1 MSTPMGTASE
11 LPLDPRWRRAVNAVL
26 VTWTVG
32 LVLAEVVLQVA
43 TGAAVLLAVL
53 LRVGGRL
60 RLPSDVRAY
69 VGASVG
75 LCLWQAV
82 SPAVALLTGAAE
94 AWPRGARYGQVLDS
108 VAGAAAACVG
118 AAGVP
123 WLLLAGVL
131 AGGWL
136 VAALLGMFQNRVRWS
151 VELPAFLKLNLGR
164 LHENFGT
171 EESPRYAAGGFF
183 SHRLRF
189 AHGAIAA
196 LGPALAVLGGAE
208 HARRRVLAGA
218 VVMGMLLSI
227 YNAFARAALGAAL
240 LVSVVALLLLVQ
252 GSARKVGLA
261 LLFALVAVVSM
272 SPAWRARM
280 EKALGNLYGGEREH
294 AMVVGWSLVREHP
307 LTGVGFG
314 NHKPAALATQD
325 ETGITDLLATDSHN
339 LWLTVWAET
348 GLVGLLLTLA
358 VHGFLGRALIRR
370 YREGSLAATG
380 ALLSWVGFHILAM
393 VHYLP
398 FHSSV
403 YLSFSLVWGLGLC
416 EGSERLRGGA
426 ARPALD
432 ALTEAPGAAPYP
444 RAPPGAEA
452 SNTRR

>member
-1 MSTPMGTASE
+1 METASE
-11 LPLDPRWRRAVNAVL
+11 PPLDLHWRRAIIGVL
-26 VTWTVG
+26 VLWTVG

-43 TGAAVLLAVL
+43 TAAAVLLSAVL
-53 LRVGGRL
+53 LARRRL
-60 RLPSDVRAY
+60 QLAPDVRAY
-69 VGASVG
+69 VGASAA
-75 LCLWQAV
+75 LCAWQAV

-94 AWPRGARYGQVLDS
+94 AWPRSSRYGQVLDAL
-108 VAGAAAACVG
+108 AGPAAACLG
-118 AAGVP
+118 AMGVP

-136 VAALLGMFQNRVRWS
+136 LAALLGIFQNRVRWS
-151 VELPAFLKLNLGR
+151 VELPAFLKLNLER

-196 LGPALAVLGGAE
+196 LGPALSVLGGAE
-208 HARRRVLAGA
+208 ETRRRLLAGA
-218 VVMGMLLSI
+218 VVMGMLVSI

-240 LVSVVALLLLVQ
+240 LVSVLALLLLVR
-252 GSARKVGLA
+252 GKARHVGLA
-261 LLFALVAVVSM
+261 LVVALVAAVSLT
-272 SPAWRARM
+272 PAWRARM
-280 EKALGNLYGGEREH
+280 GKALGNIYGGEREH
-294 AMVVGWSLVREHP
+294 AMAVGWSLAREYP

-339 LWLTVWAET
+339 LWLTAWAET
-348 GLVGLLLTLA
+348 GLVGLLLLLA
-358 VHGFLGRALIRR
+358 VHGLLGRALVRR

-380 ALLSWVGFHILAM
+380 ALLSWVGFHILAL

-403 YLSFSLVWGLGLC
+403 YLSFSFIWGLGLC
-416 EGSERLRGGA
+416 EGSRVLRGRAERVSCVELSGS
-426 ARPALD
+426 
-432 ALTEAPGAAPYP
+432 PGATP
-444 RAPPGAEA
+444 
-452 SNTRR
+452 

>member
-1 MSTPMGTASE
+1 MSALMETASE
-11 LPLDPRWRRAVNAVL
+11 LPLDLRWRRAVTGVL
-26 VTWTVG
+26 VLWTVG

-43 TGAAVLLAVL
+43 TGAAVLLAVVL
-53 LRVGGRL
+53 LALGRL
-60 RLPSDVRAY
+60 RLARDVRAY
-69 VGASVG
+69 GVASVA
-75 LCLWQAV
+75 LCAWQVA
-82 SPAVALLTGAAE
+82 SPAVALLTGASDG
-94 AWPRGARYGQVLDS
+94 WPRGARYGQVLDAL
-108 VAGAAAACVG
+108 AGPAAATLG

-136 VAALLGMFQNRVRWS
+136 LAALLGVFQNRVRWS
-151 VELPAFLKLNLGR
+151 MELPAFLKLNLGR

-196 LGPALAVLGGAE
+196 LGPTLAVLGGVAL
-208 HARRRVLAGA
+208 ARRRVLAGV
-218 VVMGMLLSI
+218 VVMGMLVSI

-240 LVSVVALLLLVQ
+240 LVSVLALLLLVQ
-252 GSARKVGLA
+252 GAARRMGLA
-261 LLFALVAVVSM
+261 LVIALVAVVSLT
-272 SPAWRARM
+272 PAWRARM
-280 EKALGNLYGGEREH
+280 EKALGNIYGGEREH
-294 AMVVGWSLVREHP
+294 AMSVGWSLVCDFP

-348 GLVGLLLTLA
+348 GLVGLLLTLG
-358 VHGFLGRALIRR
+358 VHVLLAKALIRR
-370 YREGSLAATG
+370 YRQGSLAATG
-380 ALLSWVGFHILAM
+380 ALLSWVGFHVLAM

-403 YLSFSLVWGLGLC
+403 YLSFSFVWGLGLC
-416 EGSERLRGGA
+416 EGSNVLRGRAVRESFVVLPKGS
-426 ARPALD
+426 
-432 ALTEAPGAAPYP
+432 PGAT
-444 RAPPGAEA
+444 
-452 SNTRR
+452 S

>member
-1 MSTPMGTASE
+1 MAALMGTASE
-11 LPLDPRWRRAVNAVL
+11 LPLDLRWRRAVTGVL
-26 VTWTVG
+26 VMWTVG

-53 LRVGGRL
+53 LLTRGKL
-60 RLPSDVRAY
+60 QLAPDVRAY
-69 VGASVG
+69 AVASLG
-75 LCLWQAV
+75 LCAWQAV

-94 AWPRGARYGQVLDS
+94 AWPRSSRYGQVLDS
-108 VAGAAAACVG
+108 LAGAAAACLGTV
-118 AAGVP
+118 GVP

-136 VAALLGMFQNRVRWS
+136 LASLLGIFQNRVRWS

-196 LGPALAVLGGAE
+196 LGPALSVLGGAE
-208 HARRRVLAGA
+208 QARRRMLAGA
-218 VVMGMLLSI
+218 VVMGMLISV

-240 LVSVVALLLLVQ
+240 LVSVLALLLLVQ
-252 GSARKVGLA
+252 GAARRVGLV
-261 LLFALVAVVSM
+261 LVAVLVVVVSLT
-272 SPAWRARM
+272 PAWRARM
-280 EKALGNLYGGEREH
+280 EKALGNIYGGEREH
-294 AMVVGWSLVREHP
+294 AMSVGWSLVREHP

-348 GLVGLLLTLA
+348 GLVGLLLMLA
-358 VHGFLGRALIRR
+358 VHGLLARALIRR

-380 ALLSWVGFHILAM
+380 ALLSWVGFHTLAL

-416 EGSERLRGGA
+416 EGSDVLRGRAVREPLVGL
-426 ARPALD
+426 PG
-432 ALTEAPGAAPYP
+432 APGAAP
-444 RAPPGAEA
+444 
-452 SNTRR
+452 